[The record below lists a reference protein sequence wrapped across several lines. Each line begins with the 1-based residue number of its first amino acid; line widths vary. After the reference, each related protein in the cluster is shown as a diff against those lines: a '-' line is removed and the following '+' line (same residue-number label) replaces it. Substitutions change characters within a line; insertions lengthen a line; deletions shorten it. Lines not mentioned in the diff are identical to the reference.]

1 MRSPYIAAAAILLI
15 IAIAL
20 AGCAPVGETSVIT
33 KPIGSREYVPKGEVV
48 LRVDTREG
56 VLDASGVANPLRK
69 IESQGFSELTYLG
82 LNPSKQPMFRRRD
95 VQTTAANPH
104 GKVPRAL
111 PEASVEFTV
120 DYSKGRL
127 VTLRERTIQI
137 IEATPA
143 GVTFSVQ

>member
-15 IAIAL
+15 LAIAL
-20 AGCAPVGETSVIT
+20 AGCAPVGETSVLT
-33 KPIGSREYVPKGEVV
+33 KPIGSREYVPRGEVV
-48 LRVDTREG
+48 LRVDTRDVPPG
-56 VLDASGVANPLRK
+56 DPGLANPLRK
-69 IESQGFSELTYLG
+69 AEAQGFSELTYLG

-95 VQTTAANPH
+95 VQTAAAMPR
-104 GKVPRAL
+104 GRVPVAL

-143 GVTFSVQ
+143 GVTFSVN